1 MAYKFTAG
9 QGRDTV
15 TVRAISGHPTG
26 VTIPSA
32 QSGNARARI
41 NDPSTAT
48 GRALASSQ
56 PNTDRRRFVTHQ

>member
-1 MAYKFTAG
+1 MALKFVGTTRQA
-9 QGRDTV
+9 V

-26 VTIPSA
+26 VTIPA
-32 QSGNARARI
+32 GQGGAARAII

-56 PNTDRRRFVTHQ
+56 PNTDRRRFVTHG